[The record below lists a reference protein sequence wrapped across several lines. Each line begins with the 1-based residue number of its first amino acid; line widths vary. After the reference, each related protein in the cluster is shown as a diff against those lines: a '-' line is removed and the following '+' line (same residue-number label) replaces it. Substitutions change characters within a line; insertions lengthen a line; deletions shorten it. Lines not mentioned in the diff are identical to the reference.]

1 MFIFIAGE
9 DFGPSQNYTVTFPA
23 GSTRQS
29 VNIPIIKDTVFELDE
44 TFQLQLSVPEVAV
57 RAGVIDGCDP
67 FTPRQT
73 VEITD
78 DDRKLHINMIYH

>member
-1 MFIFIAGE
+1 M
-9 DFGPSQNYTVTFPA
+9 TFPA

-29 VNIPIIKDTVFELDE
+29 VNIPIINDTMFELNE
-44 TFQLQLSVPEVAV
+44 SFQLELSVPEAAV

-67 FTPRQT
+67 FTPRRT

-78 DDRKLHINMIYH
+78 DDSKL